1 MSKHATTRRIHP
13 ITNKSPNESTQGLAS
28 IEYPA
33 NEIVDCVAVP
43 PTVAL
48 VTSVA
53 CVCGAHMIPLG
64 GVATPGV
71 IGADAEGVLSC
82 DLLCAICARMR

>member
-1 MSKHATTRRIHP
+1 MRRIHP
-13 ITNKSPNESTQGLAS
+13 ITNESPKRSTSSHAQGLAS

-48 VTSVA
+48 VTLFA
-53 CVCGAHMIPLG
+53 CICGAHIIPLG

-71 IGADAEGVLSC
+71 IGADADGVLSC
-82 DLLCAICARMR
+82 DLLCAMCARIR